1 MTAVHIPILGK
12 YGTVSLTGKM
22 SNSAWILSLFL
33 AKFAFNA
40 WRKRDDQCI
49 VLKRSPLIEWKKS
62 SNSVAAAM
70 LFVDTEYRAEHD
82 TVAAVNGVVIHRGE
96 EHSGVLSAEPMQ
108 LEEMRTVPFAVEN
121 SCDDEYEIDS
131 PFFMRGGSTISSAG
145 DDENGNDS
153 PYEDRTNI

>member
-1 MTAVHIPILGK
+1 MGGIRGLQPKSKIYLMTAMALWGGFASFYYEFLEDDGIVHIPILGK

-22 SNSAWILSLFL
+22 SNSTWILSLFL

-82 TVAAVNGVVIHRGE
+82 TVAAVNEVVIHRGE
-96 EHSGVLSAEPMQ
+96 E
-108 LEEMRTVPFAVEN
+108 
-121 SCDDEYEIDS
+121 
-131 PFFMRGGSTISSAG
+131 
-145 DDENGNDS
+145 
-153 PYEDRTNI
+153 